1 MDLEELSDKYRA
13 LKPQMRY
20 GLLAAV
26 GLLPAVYLWMDTGD
40 SLEVRRVQVESDYA
54 AERQTFEDAR
64 QKAAELPALEAK
76 LSEIEGELVKAK
88 EFLPDR
94 IEIDTILAFLGGLE
108 KEFDVKLVKFTPGI
122 ASMAQGAVEYKEMPV
137 ELIMNGTFA
146 NTMRFMD
153 RLVHMQNLTHLRN
166 ITFSVPEDSEVKIEE
181 GKEAP
186 LPETSKRVDCN
197 AKLILFKGV

>member
-1 MDLEELSDKYRA
+1 
-13 LKPQMRY
+13 
-20 GLLAAV
+20 
-26 GLLPAVYLWMDTGD
+26 MDTGD
-40 SLEVRRVQVESDYA
+40 SLEVRRVQVEADYA

-94 IEIDTILAFLGGLE
+94 IEIDSILAFLGGLE

-122 ASMAQGAVEYKEMPV
+122 AAMAQGALEYKELPV

-166 ITFSVPEDSEVKIEE
+166 ITFSSPEAKEVTVEE
-181 GKEAP
+181 GKEP
-186 LPETSKRVDCN
+186 PPPETSKRVDCN